1 MKNCW
6 YRQRHSWPLRTEN
19 QTLPKIL
26 TARMKQQITK
36 WSACGSYAEV
46 LPFQSGLRYRH
57 DGPRKSNPNVTHHL
71 PLDTL
76 PPGRTQA
83 GHA

>member
-36 WSACGSYAEV
+36 WTKKHQLQLSNDSY
-46 LPFQSGLRYRH
+46 
-57 DGPRKSNPNVTHHL
+57 
-71 PLDTL
+71 
-76 PPGRTQA
+76 
-83 GHA
+83 